1 MCQAFEDSKPQNQGR
16 KKETTDLD
24 CVEVKGAKSQ
34 KRFIPQKQTVLKQN
48 NLKKCGGYIESMKFK
63 KILTVGISESSLNET
78 YWKKMDFLSEKR
90 ISLPKD
96 SPEIKAQLNDT
107 DCLLVNP
114 FAFKV
119 EKELIDLAPK
129 LKYIGVL
136 STAYGKVDCAH
147 AASKNIAVCNIPGY
161 STEAVA
167 ELVFGAVLQYV
178 RDLEKATK
186 QAKEGDYSEAA
197 FFNTSEIKGKKFGVI
212 GLGRIGSRVAELALA
227 FGADVYYWSRNR
239 KKEVEAKGVK
249 YHEVEKLLSD
259 CDFISIHLAFTKE
272 TEHFLNE
279 ARISK
284 IKKGAILIN
293 LAPNE
298 LVDFG
303 ALEKRLANS
312 DMTYIMDHSDELT
325 SEQANNLS
333 KYKNCVMY
341 PPIGYT
347 TKEATLKK
355 QDIFVA
361 NIENFL
367 KGAPINKVN

>member
-1 MCQAFEDSKPQNQGR
+1 
-16 KKETTDLD
+16 
-24 CVEVKGAKSQ
+24 
-34 KRFIPQKQTVLKQN
+34 
-48 NLKKCGGYIESMKFK
+48 MKFK
-63 KILTVGISESSLNET
+63 KILTIGIKESSLDANH
-78 YWKKMDFLSEKR
+78 WKNIDALAEKR
-90 ISLPKD
+90 ASLSQD
-96 SPEIKAQLNDT
+96 SSDIKAQLADA

-119 EKELIDLAPK
+119 EKEHIDLAPK

-136 STAYGKVDCAH
+136 STAYGKVDYLY
-147 AASKNIAVCNIPGY
+147 AAKKNIAVCNIPGY

-167 ELVFGAVLQYV
+167 ELAFGAILQHI
-178 RDLEKATK
+178 RNLEKATK
-186 QAKEGDYSEAA
+186 QAKEGDYSESA

-227 FGADVYYWSRNR
+227 FGADVIYWSKNR
-239 KKEVEAKGVK
+239 KKDAEAKGIK

-259 CDFISIHLAFTKE
+259 CDFISMHLAFNKE

-279 ARISK
+279 ARIAK

-303 ALEKRLANS
+303 ALEMRLAKG
-312 DMTYIMDHSDELT
+312 DITYIMDHSDELT
-325 SEQANNLS
+325 SEQANKLS

-355 QDIFVA
+355 QEIFVA
-361 NIENFL
+361 NIERFL
-367 KGAPINKVN
+367 KGAPTNKVN

>member
-1 MCQAFEDSKPQNQGR
+1 ME
-16 KKETTDLD
+16 
-24 CVEVKGAKSQ
+24 
-34 KRFIPQKQTVLKQN
+34 
-48 NLKKCGGYIESMKFK
+48 FK
-63 KILTVGISESSLNET
+63 KILTIGISELSLDAN
-78 YWKKMDFLSEKR
+78 YWKKMDALAEKR
-90 ISLPKD
+90 ISLSKD

-114 FAFKV
+114 FVFKV

-136 STAYGKVDCAH
+136 STAYGKVDYAH
-147 AASKNIAVCNIPGY
+147 AATKNIAVCNIPGY

-167 ELVFGAVLQYV
+167 ELAFGAILQQI
-178 RDLEKATK
+178 RDLERAKK
-186 QAKEGDYSEAA
+186 QARESDYSEAA

-227 FGADVYYWSRNR
+227 FGADVSYWSRSR

-249 YHEVEKLLSD
+249 YLDVEKLLSD
-259 CDFISIHLAFTKE
+259 CDFISLHLAFTKE
-272 TEHFLNE
+272 TEYFLNE

-325 SEQANNLS
+325 PEQANNLP

-355 QDIFVA
+355 QDIFVT
-361 NIENFL
+361 NIE
-367 KGAPINKVN
+367 KYIEGAPTNKVN